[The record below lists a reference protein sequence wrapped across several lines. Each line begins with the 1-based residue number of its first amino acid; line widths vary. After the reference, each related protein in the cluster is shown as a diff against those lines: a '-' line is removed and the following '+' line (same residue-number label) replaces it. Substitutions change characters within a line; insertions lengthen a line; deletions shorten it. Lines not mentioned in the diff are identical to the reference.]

1 MQRKDMARPAPG
13 LKGKPPIANL
23 RGANVANKSLTIV
36 LPVHNHEAQL
46 ADSVQQ
52 MLELA
57 SDLTSKFSIL
67 IVDDGSTDD
76 TCAVAHELALKYPQV
91 SVQRQRLRSGLGPII
106 SMVRRR
112 VNSDVVIM
120 HDGVTPIDAVQV
132 RRLWRQRD
140 AEASPAKP
148 ASKRDL
154 NDLAAVR
161 QTHNAMALVHGR
173 VMGFHLLEPLAQ
185 EQATPTAPATAR
197 PAPQPRPGDRT
208 GVGQIPPLP
217 RPNFLSAVAEFTL
230 GE

>member
-1 MQRKDMARPAPG
+1 MT
-13 LKGKPPIANL
+13 N
-23 RGANVANKSLTIV
+23 NSLTIV
-36 LPVHNHEAQL
+36 LPVHNHESQL
-46 ADSVQQ
+46 AGNVTE

-57 SDLTSKFSIL
+57 SDLTSDFSIL

-76 TCAVAHELALKYPQV
+76 TCSVAHELAMRYPQV
-91 SVQRQRLRSGLGPII
+91 TVQRQRQRSGLGPII

-112 VNSDVVIM
+112 VDSDVVIM

-140 AEASPAKP
+140 AQASPAKP

-154 NDLAAVR
+154 NDLADVR
-161 QTHNAMALVHGR
+161 RTHNAMALVHGR
-173 VMGFHLLEPLAQ
+173 VMGFQLLEPIAQ
-185 EQATPTAPATAR
+185 QQPPMPTAPTTPR
-197 PAPQPRPGDRT
+197 PVPQPRPGDRT

>member
-1 MQRKDMARPAPG
+1 MARPAPG
-13 LKGKPPIANL
+13 LLGTSPIANP
-23 RGANVANKSLTIV
+23 RGATVANKSLTIV
-36 LPVHNHEAQL
+36 LPVYNSESQL
-46 ADSVQQ
+46 SGSVTQ

-57 SDLTSKFSIL
+57 SDLTSDFSIL
-67 IVDDGSTDD
+67 IVDDGSTDE
-76 TCAVAHELALKYPQV
+76 TCAVAHELALQYPQV
-91 SVQRQRLRSGLGPII
+91 TVQRQRQRSGLGPII
-106 SMVRRR
+106 TMVRRR
-112 VNSDVVIM
+112 VDSDVVIV

-140 AEASPAKP
+140 AQASPAKA

-185 EQATPTAPATAR
+185 QEQQAPTAPTTAR

-208 GVGQIPPLP
+208 GVGQIPTLP

>member
-1 MQRKDMARPAPG
+1 
-13 LKGKPPIANL
+13 
-23 RGANVANKSLTIV
+23 VANKSLTIV

-46 ADSVQQ
+46 ADNVTQ

-57 SDLTSKFSIL
+57 SDLTSNFSIL

-76 TCAVAHELALKYPQV
+76 TGAVAQELALKYPQV
-91 SVQRQRLRSGLGPII
+91 TVQRQRQQSGLGPII
-106 SMVRRR
+106 TMVRRR

-140 AEASPAKP
+140 AQAAPAKP

-154 NDLAAVR
+154 SDLTAVR

-185 EQATPTAPATAR
+185 EQATPTAPTTAPSTAR

>member
-1 MQRKDMARPAPG
+1 MG
-13 LKGKPPIANL
+13 N
-23 RGANVANKSLTIV
+23 NSLTIV
-36 LPVHNHEAQL
+36 LPVHNHESQL
-46 ADSVQQ
+46 ADNVTQ

-57 SDLTSKFSIL
+57 SDLTSDFSIM

-76 TCAVAHELALKYPQV
+76 TSAVAHELALKYPQV
-91 SVQRQRLRSGLGPII
+91 TVQRQRLRSGLGPII

-112 VNSDVVIM
+112 VDSDVVIM

-140 AEASPAKP
+140 AQASPAIV

-154 NDLAAVR
+154 NDLSTVR

-173 VMGFHLLEPLAQ
+173 VMGFQLLEPLGRQ
-185 EQATPTAPATAR
+185 EQATPAAPTTAR
-197 PAPQPRPGDRT
+197 SAPQPRPGDRT

>member
-1 MQRKDMARPAPG
+1 
-13 LKGKPPIANL
+13 
-23 RGANVANKSLTIV
+23 VSNKSLTIV
-36 LPVHNHEAQL
+36 LPVHNGEKRL
-46 ADSVQQ
+46 AESVTE

-57 SDLTSKFSIL
+57 SDLTSRFSIM

-76 TCAVAHELALKYPQV
+76 TSAVAKELSSMYPQV
-91 SVQRQRLRSGLGPII
+91 TVQRQRQRSGLGPII

-112 VNSDVVIM
+112 VNSDVVIV

-140 AEASPAKP
+140 AQASPAKS
-148 ASKRDL
+148 SKRDM

-161 QTHNAMALVHGR
+161 ATHTAMALVHGR
-173 VMGFHLLEPLAQ
+173 VMGFQLLEPTAQ
-185 EQATPTAPATAR
+185 EDKSAPMPTAAPATTR
-197 PAPQPRPGDRT
+197 PTSQPRPSDRT

-217 RPNFLSAVAEFTL
+217 RPNFLSTLAQFTL